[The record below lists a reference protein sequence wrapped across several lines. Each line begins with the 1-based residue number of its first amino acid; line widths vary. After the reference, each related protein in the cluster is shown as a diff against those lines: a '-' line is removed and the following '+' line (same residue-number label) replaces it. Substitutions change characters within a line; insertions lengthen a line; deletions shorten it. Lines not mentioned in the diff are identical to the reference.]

1 MCHEYHVVLARGS
14 RDVDGRDGRDG
25 RDGHETMGGAEL
37 VSSRGRI
44 AVQSWGAVLDICV
57 RSLL

>member
-1 MCHEYHVVLARGS
+1 MRHEYHVVLARGS
-14 RDVDGRDGRDG
+14 RDTDGCDGHNG
-25 RDGHETMGGAEL
+25 HNGHETVGGAEL

-57 RSLL
+57 HSLL